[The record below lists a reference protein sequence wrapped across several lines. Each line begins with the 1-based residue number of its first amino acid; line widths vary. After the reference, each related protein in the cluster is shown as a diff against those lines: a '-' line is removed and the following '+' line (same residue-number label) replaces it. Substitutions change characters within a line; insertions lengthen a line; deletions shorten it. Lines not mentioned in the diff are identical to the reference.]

1 MNRTPVVFIHGAW
14 LHALSWESWAERFT
28 IRGYDVFTP
37 GWPGEGA
44 TVRETRERPET
55 LGEIG
60 LDALTHHY
68 GRIVRSFARSP
79 VIVGHAVGGLIAQHL
94 IGASLG
100 RAAVAIAPV
109 PVNGLPPTASPFR
122 PWTPGSGD
130 TTSGNG
136 RLVSLPR
143 ERFRHVFANA
153 VGQEE
158 SDRLF
163 ERYVVPAPRR
173 LFTDLG
179 HGGADRHPRAFVD
192 AGNAARGPLL
202 MVSGQEDRLAPDSV
216 TRAAYKSY
224 GDSSAVS
231 DLKQFADRGHSMV
244 VDSGWRAVADY
255 VLAWLDTHGIHAV
268 PTEH

>member
-28 IRGYDVFTP
+28 SRGYAAFTP
-37 GWPGEGA
+37 RWPGEAA
-44 TVRETRERPET
+44 TVREARERPGA

-60 LDALTHHY
+60 LEALTHHY

-79 VIVGHAVGGLIAQHL
+79 VLVGHAVGGLIAQHL
-94 IGASLG
+94 IGANLG
-100 RAAVAIAPV
+100 RAAVAIAPAPINDV
-109 PVNGLPPTASPFR
+109 PLTASPLR
-122 PWTPGSGD
+122 LWTPGSGD
-130 TTSGNG
+130 TASGYG
-136 RLVSLPR
+136 GLVSLPR

-158 SDRLF
+158 SGRLF

-179 HGGADRHPRAFVD
+179 YGGAARHPRAFVD
-192 AGNAARGPLL
+192 AGNATRGPLL
-202 MVSGQEDRLAPDSV
+202 VVSGQEDRLVPDPV
-216 TRAAYKSY
+216 TRAVYKLY
-224 GDSSAVS
+224 GDSSAMS

-255 VLAWLDTHGIHAV
+255 VLAWLDAHGIHAV
-268 PTEH
+268 PAEY